1 MKRIVLFFTALAVVG
16 ALVMSATASAAP
28 ERNAPVGGVTSPSL
42 LALITNDDVFST
54 ADLSWLLEGLAA
66 SPLQTNAASSS
77 AGSNSTQHYGP
88 YTTQDTDSSTC
99 GNDWAT
105 DTFDRHF
112 TVKPNRTARSR
123 WWSSSRTAAS

>member
-42 LALITNDDVFST
+42 LALITNDVFST